1 MINQLNSFVKANQQ
15 IVDATQ
21 KYIKQLEEIQM
32 SYMSEMDIE
41 RQNQINPADE
51 PVNTAGELCMTL
63 DTTQE
68 IQAIRRYKDVLISL
82 DDDACLTEDGEL
94 SRTESQEKELKL
106 MKEKEAIAQFLG
118 YRLKNPSAC
127 DEHLEQFKGHP
138 EYENPTTILPSAELW
153 KLI

>member
-15 IVDATQ
+15 IVDATE
-21 KYIKQLEEIQM
+21 KYIAQLKGIQM
-32 SYMSEMDIE
+32 SYMSEIDIE

-94 SRTESQEKELKL
+94 SRAEAQEKELGL
-106 MKEKEAIAQFLG
+106 LKEREAIVKFLG

-127 DEHLEQFKGHP
+127 DEHLEKFKGHP
-138 EYENPTTILPSAELW
+138 EYEKETTLTAWESPWA
-153 KLI
+153 